1 MIVTQ
6 HSWLSLQ
13 EFADLVAIA
22 EMTPGPIAINAA
34 TFVGTRLAGIPGAL
48 TATLGGRGHD
58 RLGRRPDSDER
69 SLGRRGRDA
78 CGHDWAM
85 AAIFAVCLVLL
96 RKTKLSPILV
106 MLLAGA
112 VNLLLPA

>member
-1 MIVTQ
+1 MVRWSKQ
-6 HSWLSLQ
+6 RGWLSPQ
-13 EFADLVAIA
+13 EFADLVAI
-22 EMTPGPIAINAA
+22 
-34 TFVGTRLAGIPGAL
+34 
-48 TATLGGRGHD
+48 
-58 RLGRRPDSDER
+58 
-69 SLGRRGRDA
+69 
-78 CGHDWAM
+78 